1 METTIEQPNAPISP
15 TNANHLDKPPANA
28 PAPARTRMILVIAFI
43 VLAILAIFLVL
54 GIVYRRSNS
63 NELKSAASLAAITP
77 PTVYVVHPVPA
88 VAADLSLPG
97 TTQAIEDAIVYAR
110 VSGYLR
116 KRYVDLGDRVN
127 AGQLLAEIESPELDQ
142 ELSQARANLE
152 QANKQL
158 DLQKANLELARTTL
172 VRYQMAVKD
181 ASVAQEE
188 VDQAVASYAVAK
200 ASVAAAQATVAANQ
214 ADVGQYEALTGFERV
229 VAPFHAVITQRNVD
243 VGALITAGSPT
254 NNTSV
259 APTSVTGAATGLFE
273 VSQIDTLRVFVNV
286 PQFVAADVTVGMPAE
301 VTVRGALTKPVIATV
316 TRTADALDPGTRM
329 LLTEVDIPN
338 ASHAILPGDFVYIR
352 LKVAP
357 TGQRWNIPATALIFN
372 SGGNQVMLVDAKNTL
387 HLQKVTVGRD
397 FGATIDIQQ
406 GLNGNDTI
414 LEQPDVSL
422 QDGQVVTPE
431 AHRGS

>member
-1 METTIEQPNAPISP
+1 
-15 TNANHLDKPPANA
+15 
-28 PAPARTRMILVIAFI
+28 
-43 VLAILAIFLVL
+43 
-54 GIVYRRSNS
+54 
-63 NELKSAASLAAITP
+63 
-77 PTVYVVHPVPA
+77 
-88 VAADLSLPG
+88 
-97 TTQAIEDAIVYAR
+97 
-110 VSGYLR
+110 
-116 KRYVDLGDRVN
+116 
-127 AGQLLAEIESPELDQ
+127 
-142 ELSQARANLE
+142 
-152 QANKQL
+152 
-158 DLQKANLELARTTL
+158 
-172 VRYQMAVKD
+172 
-181 ASVAQEE
+181 
-188 VDQAVASYAVAK
+188 
-200 ASVAAAQATVAANQ
+200 
-214 ADVGQYEALTGFERV
+214 
-229 VAPFHAVITQRNVD
+229 
-243 VGALITAGSPT
+243 
-254 NNTSV
+254 
-259 APTSVTGAATGLFE
+259 
-273 VSQIDTLRVFVNV
+273 
-286 PQFVAADVTVGMPAE
+286 
-301 VTVRGALTKPVIATV
+301 LTKPVIATV